1 MKKQY
6 MADLA
11 LLVVTLAWGL
21 SFILTKNSLAVLS
34 SFNFLAIRF
43 LVAGIPCVFIF
54 YKRLLKLDKST
65 VKYASIIGG
74 IMFSAYAMNTI
85 GLNYTTASKSAFIT
99 GLAVILVPVFS
110 ALLFKQS
117 PKPSVILGVICA
129 SIGLALLT
137 LDGNVSLNI
146 GDFYTFLGAII
157 FAFQVLAIAKYA
169 VLVDPVNLA
178 ILQICIVGLL
188 STIAS
193 FLLETPTLPTTNTAW
208 IDMLFLSLLCTSG
221 AFIVQN
227 AVQRYTTATHTAL
240 IFTGE
245 PVFATMFAYLLGGE
259 LLSTRGIVGGI
270 LIISAMIFAELD
282 LKLPF
287 FKPKAQPTKM

>member
-6 MADLA
+6 LADLA
-11 LLVVTLAWGL
+11 LVAVTLAWGL

-34 SFNFLAIRF
+34 SFNFLALRF
-43 LVAGIPCVFIF
+43 WVAGIPCIFIF

-65 VKYASIIGG
+65 VKYGWIIGG
-74 IMFSAYAMNTI
+74 IMFSGYALNTI

-110 ALLFKQS
+110 AWLFKQS
-117 PKPSVILGVICA
+117 PKPSVVLGVICA

-137 LDGNVSLNI
+137 LDGNVRLNI
-146 GDFYTFLGAII
+146 GDFYTFLSAIL

-169 VLVDPVNLA
+169 VLVDPINLA

-193 FLLETPTLPTTNTAW
+193 FLLETPTLPTTTTAW

-227 AVQRYTTATHTAL
+227 AVQKHTTATHTAL